1 MLGVQI
7 PSVTPLQRQL
17 FSIGRPPPEAG
28 CGGVPWGFT
37 LEILEIN
44 FHVFKSRQSPQ
55 ILISL
60 GIHIETALEY

>member
-1 MLGVQI
+1 
-7 PSVTPLQRQL
+7 
-17 FSIGRPPPEAG
+17 
-28 CGGVPWGFT
+28 VPWGFT